1 MPCRAIPTNTKACV
15 MLSKIIQYSLDNR
28 LLILFLAVAILIMGG
43 YISQKVEVDVFPD
56 LTAPTVAVLTD
67 AHGIATE
74 EVERMVTFPIES
86 ALHGATDVRRVRSS
100 SSAGL
105 SIVWVEFN
113 WGTDIYIARQI
124 VSEKLVMLSNQM
136 PEGVSS
142 PILAPQTSIMGEIM
156 LVALTS
162 DSLSMLDL
170 KNVADRQV
178 KQRLL
183 SVTGVSQVIVMGG
196 EQKEY
201 QINAD
206 PLKMRYYDVN
216 LEELTSATRALN
228 NNVSGGFIN
237 EFGQEYFVR
246 AVGRSVNVDEIGKSV
261 VKIREGKP
269 VLISDVASVQ
279 IGSPQ
284 KIGSAFIDDTES
296 VIMTVL
302 KQPNTNTLQLTN
314 DIDLALEDMEAS
326 LPEGIEINSHFFRQ
340 AEFIRTA
347 VNNVLKVLIEGGLFV
362 SIILFLFL
370 INMRTTIISLIA
382 IPLSL
387 VIALTVLYLLGFTV
401 NTMSLGGMAI
411 AVGALVDDAIID
423 VENVHKRLKQN
434 YRKPPEEREKN
445 LRVIY
450 LASTEIR
457 SSIVQATLIIIVA
470 FIPLFFLSGMEG
482 RMLKPLGVTFIVS
495 LFASMFIA
503 LTLTP
508 VLSSYFLT
516 SPGQLRRNIKGGNP
530 LIRKLNQAYEKS
542 LGRMLSY
549 PKTIIIVS
557 GGLLVLS
564 IILMARFG
572 RSFLPDFNEGTLTI
586 TTTSMPGISLEES
599 NRLARK
605 VDLELLQIPEVQHV
619 SRRTGRAELNEHS
632 HGGSNASEIDVPFIL
647 EDRSREEFL
656 EEVRERFSG
665 FSGLNINI
673 GQPLSHRIDHLL
685 SGTRANI
692 AIKIFGVQQE
702 TLFHLSEEV
711 ELAIRD
717 VPGVVD
723 LNREQMIEIPQIQI
737 RPRRDMLLKYGIPMN
752 QFTDFVETAIG
763 GLKVSEVY
771 ENNLNY
777 DLVLRYDEPYRN
789 SAMAIENTLIDTWNG
804 LKIPLQYVAD
814 VVSVSGPNVI
824 NRENVQR
831 KMVVSANVADRDI
844 GSVVHDVRLA
854 LDASID
860 LPENYRIEIGG
871 QFESAQQAQKML
883 FFSSLLAVLIIFI
896 ILYQE
901 FKNTLV
907 AFIVLLNLPLALI
920 GGVLSI
926 WLTSGTISIPAIIG
940 FITLFGIATRNGI
953 LLVSR
958 YRHMQTDGNSVE
970 KSVREG
976 SADRLNPILMTALA
990 SALALL
996 PMVVAGQKPGNE
1008 IQAPMAIVILGGLIT
1023 STLLNLY
1030 VIPSV
1035 YYLIFKSGKK

>member
-1 MPCRAIPTNTKACV
+1 

-28 LLILFLAVAILIMGG
+28 LLILFLAVAILLLGG

-67 AHGIATE
+67 AHGVATE

-86 ALHGATDVRRVRSS
+86 ALNGATDIRRVRSS

-105 SIVWVEFN
+105 SIVWAEFN

-124 VSEKLVMLSNQM
+124 VNEKLSMLANQM
-136 PEGVSS
+136 PVGVST
-142 PILAPQTSIMGEIM
+142 PMLAPQTSIMGEIM

-162 DSLSMLDL
+162 DSLSMIAM
-170 KNVADRQV
+170 KNVADRLV

-196 EQKEY
+196 EEKQY
-201 QINAD
+201 QIYAD
-206 PLKMRYYDVN
+206 PLKMRYYDVS
-216 LEELTSATRALN
+216 LEDLITATRTLN

-237 EFGQEYFVR
+237 EFGQEYFIR
-246 AVGRSVNVDEIGKSV
+246 GMGRSVNVAEIGKSM
-261 VKIREGKP
+261 VKMREGKP
-269 VLISDVASVQ
+269 VLISDVARVRTGPAQ
-279 IGSPQ
+279 RIGT
-284 KIGSAFIDDTES
+284 AFIDDKES
-296 VIMTVL
+296 VIMTIL
-302 KQPNTNTLQLTN
+302 KQPNTNTLELTK
-314 DIDLALEDMEAS
+314 DIDLALKDLEAS

-347 VNNVLKVLIEGGLFV
+347 VNNVLRVLLEGGIFV

-387 VIALTVLYLLGFTV
+387 IIALTVLYMLGFTI

-434 YRKPPEEREKN
+434 FRKPAAERKKN

-450 LASTEIR
+450 QASTEIR
-457 SSIVQATLIIIVA
+457 SSIVQATLIIIVT

-482 RMLKPLGVTFIVS
+482 RMLKPLGITFIVS

-503 LTLTP
+503 ITLTP
-508 VLSSYFLT
+508 VLSSYLLT
-516 SPGQLRRNIKGGNP
+516 SPGQLRRNIQGGNP
-530 LIRKLNQAYEKS
+530 LIRKLNRAYKKS
-542 LGRMLSY
+542 MGGMLAY
-549 PKTIIIVS
+549 PKTIILIS
-557 GGLLVLS
+557 GIFLVLA
-564 IILMARFG
+564 IALMAGFG

-586 TTTSMPGISLEES
+586 TTTSLPGISLSES
-599 NRLARK
+599 NRLARM

-647 EDRSREEFL
+647 DKRSRNEFL
-656 EEVRERFSG
+656 EDVREHFAG

-692 AIKIFGVQQE
+692 AIKIFGERQE
-702 TLFHLSEEV
+702 TLFNLSEEV
-711 ELAIRD
+711 EEAIREI
-717 VPGVVD
+717 PGVVD
-723 LNREQMIEIPQIQI
+723 LNREQMLEIPQIQI

-752 QFTDFVETAIG
+752 RFTDFVETAIA
-763 GLKVSEVY
+763 GLKISEVY

-777 DLVLRYDEPYRN
+777 DLVLRYDESYRN
-789 SAMAIENTLIDTWNG
+789 SAVELGNTLIDTWNG
-804 LKIPLQYVAD
+804 LKIPLHYVAD

-844 GSVVHDVRLA
+844 GSVIRDVKRT

-860 LPENYRIEIGG
+860 LPENYRIEFGG
-871 QFESAQQAQKML
+871 QFESAQHAQKML
-883 FFSSLLAVLIIFI
+883 FLSTLLAVLIIFI

-901 FKNTLV
+901 FKNTRV
-907 AFIVLLNLPLALI
+907 AFVVLLNLPLALI
-920 GGVLSI
+920 GGVVSI
-926 WLTSGTISIPAIIG
+926 WLTSRTISIPAIIG

-958 YRHMQTDGNSVE
+958 YRHMQEDGHSVE
-970 KSVREG
+970 ESIREG
-976 SADRLNPILMTALA
+976 SSDRLNPILMTALA

-996 PMVVAGQKPGNE
+996 PMVVGGQKPGNE

-1035 YYLIFKSGKK
+1035 YYLLFKNSKK

>member
-1 MPCRAIPTNTKACV
+1 

-28 LLILFLAVAILIMGG
+28 LLILFLAIATLLLGG

-113 WGTDIYIARQI
+113 WGTDIYVARQI
-124 VSEKLVMLSNQM
+124 VSEKLGMMADQM
-136 PEGVSS
+136 PSGISS
-142 PILAPQTSIMGEIM
+142 PVLAPQTSIMGEIM

-162 DSLSMLDL
+162 DSLSMLEL

-183 SVTGVSQVIVMGG
+183 SITGVSQIIVMGG
-196 EQKEY
+196 DQKEY
-201 QINAD
+201 QILAD
-206 PLKMRYYDVN
+206 PLKMRYYDVS
-216 LEELTSATRALN
+216 LEDLASATRALN

-246 AVGRSVNVDEIGKSV
+246 AMGRSVNVEEVGKSV
-261 VKIREGKP
+261 VKIQDGKP
-269 VLISDVASVQ
+269 VLINDVASV
-279 IGSPQ
+279 IVGSPQ
-284 KIGSAFIDDTES
+284 RIGAAFIDDIES

-302 KQPNTNTLQLTN
+302 KQPNTNTLELTR
-314 DIDLALEDMEAS
+314 DIDLALEDLNAS
-326 LPEGIEINSHFFRQ
+326 LPAAITINSHFFRQ

-370 INMRTTIISLIA
+370 LNMRTTIISLIA

-387 VIALTVLYLLGFTV
+387 IIALTVLYLLGFTI

-434 YRKPPEEREKN
+434 FHKPPEKREKN

-482 RMLKPLGVTFIVS
+482 RMLKPLGITFIVS

-503 LTLTP
+503 ITLTP

-516 SPGQLRRNIKGGNP
+516 SPGQLRKNIKGGNP
-530 LIRKLNQAYEKS
+530 LIQKLNLAYEKS
-542 LGRMLSY
+542 LVRMLKY
-549 PKTIIIVS
+549 PKTIIFAS
-557 GGLLVLS
+557 GILLFLS
-564 IILMARFG
+564 IILMTRFG

-586 TTTSMPGISLEES
+586 TTTSMPGISLTES
-599 NRLARK
+599 NRLARN

-656 EEVRERFSG
+656 EEVRERFAG

-692 AIKIFGVQQE
+692 AIKLFGESQE
-702 TLFHLSEEV
+702 TLFNLSEEV
-711 ELAIRD
+711 ELAIQD
-717 VPGVVD
+717 IPGVVD

-737 RPRRDMLLKYGIPMN
+737 RPRREMLLKYGIPMN
-752 QFTDFVETAIG
+752 QFTDFVETAIA

-777 DLVLRYDEPYRN
+777 DLVLRYDEQYRN
-789 SAMAIENTLIDTWNG
+789 SARAIENTLIDTWNG
-804 LKIPLQYVAD
+804 VKIPLQYVAD
-814 VVSVSGPNVI
+814 IVSVSGPNVI

-844 GSVVHDVRLA
+844 GSVVNDVKQT
-854 LDASID
+854 LDASIE
-860 LPENYRIEIGG
+860 LPENYRIELGG

-907 AFIVLLNLPLALI
+907 AFVVLLNLPLALI
-920 GGVLSI
+920 GGVVSI

-958 YRHMQTDGNSVE
+958 YRHMQTDGHSLEN
-970 KSVREG
+970 SVREG
-976 SADRLNPILMTALA
+976 SSDRLNPILMTALA

-1035 YYLIFKSGKK
+1035 YYLIFKNSKK